1 MIYADQFREGERGRR
16 RGMDTCKTLKPFTP
30 KSDHSVHSTIM
41 FMMCYEKKKKEV
53 HDH

>member
-41 FMMCYEKKKKEV
+41 FMMCYEKKKK
-53 HDH
+53 HFI